1 MADLVLP
8 SFSDV
13 EAAERRIRRFVARTP
28 VLTNASLD
36 EACGGRVLVK
46 AECLQWTGSF
56 KLRGAMNRLLQIPE
70 DERAA
75 GVVAFSSGNHAQGVA
90 RAARLLDMPALIVM
104 PQDAPQVKI
113 DGVKA
118 DGGEIRFYDRNTEN
132 REEIAAQEADL
143 RGAIIVPSFDDPMI
157 IAGQGSAGIEF
168 AQQAEAYGAPLD
180 HLVCGMGGGGLVNG
194 LALAFQKLSPQT
206 KIWGV
211 EPVGHEDWARSLA
224 AGEPVSNAPGVRSFC
239 DAILTD
245 KPGKYTWA
253 LGRKLL
259 SRVLTVTDDEVRRA
273 MVFAFR
279 HLKLVA
285 EPGGCV
291 ALAAILSKIPA
302 DMRGQ
307 RIGIVLTGAN
317 VDADQFTEII
327 SG

>member
-1 MADLVLP
+1 MAELKLP
-8 SFSDV
+8 QFADV
-13 EAAERRIRRFVARTP
+13 EAAERRIRAFVARTP
-28 VLTNASLD
+28 VLTNKNLD
-36 EACGGRVLVK
+36 AACGAQVFVK
-46 AECLQWTGSF
+46 AEGLQWTGSF

-70 DERAA
+70 ERRRT

-104 PQDAPQVKI
+104 PEDAPQVKI

-118 DGGEIRFYDRNTEN
+118 DGGEVRFYDRDAEN
-132 REEIAAQEADL
+132 REEIAAQEAEA
-143 RGAIIVPSFDDPMI
+143 RGAVLVPSFDDPMI

-168 AQQAEAYGAPLD
+168 AQQAEASGAPLD
-180 HLVCGMGGGGLVNG
+180 HLICGMGGGGLVTG
-194 LALAFQKLSPQT
+194 LALAFQELSPDT

-224 AGEPVSNAPGVRSFC
+224 AGEPISNASGVRSIC
-239 DAILTD
+239 DAILTQ

-259 SRVLTVTDDEVRRA
+259 SGVLTVTDDEVRSA
-273 MVFAFR
+273 MTFAFR
-279 HLKLVA
+279 HLKLIV

-317 VDADQFTEII
+317 VDADQFADII